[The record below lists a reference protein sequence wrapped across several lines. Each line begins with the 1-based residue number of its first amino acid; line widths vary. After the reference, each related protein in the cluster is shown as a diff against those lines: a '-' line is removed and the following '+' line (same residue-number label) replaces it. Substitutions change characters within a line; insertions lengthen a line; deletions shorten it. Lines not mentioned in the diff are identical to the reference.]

1 LFFEN
6 FILIFPGVKALGN
19 AGVPMFLIIDVNG
32 IVGFFNS
39 LSRAKLGFQG
49 QMPGLAVQWGMG
61 DFATALS
68 GFSTVNPCAPV
79 GSYVKN

>member
-1 LFFEN
+1 MFFEN
-6 FILIFPGVKALGN
+6 FILISHGVKAFGN
-19 AGVPMFLIIDVNG
+19 SGVPRFLIIDVNG

-49 QMPGLAVQWGMG
+49 QMPGRAVQWDMG